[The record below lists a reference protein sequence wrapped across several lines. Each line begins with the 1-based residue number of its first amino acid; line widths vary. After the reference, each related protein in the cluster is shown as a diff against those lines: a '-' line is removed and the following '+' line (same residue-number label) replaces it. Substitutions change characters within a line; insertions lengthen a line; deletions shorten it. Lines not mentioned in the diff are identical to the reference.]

1 VSLLQTQDLD
11 VRHGL
16 LRAVRNVSFEVQAGD
31 IVAFVGANGAGKS
44 TLFRALVGA
53 HLPTSGRVLLHGA
66 DVTGIPAHRRT
77 RMGIALVPEGRRLFA
92 DLTVRENLALARA
105 AGRKGPWEIDA
116 VLEVFPN
123 LAARIGHKAKVLS
136 GGEQQATAIG
146 RALMTNPDIL
156 LLDEVSLGLSP
167 AAVDRVYES
176 IRRLV
181 AGNVTILLVEQD
193 LDRALSVAT
202 RVVCMLEGRIVASG
216 RAGELTRAEIIDAYF
231 GSRERPV
238 GSHDHSV
245 GSRDRSV
252 DSRDGSGESG
262 DRPVNGATAG

>member
-1 VSLLQTQDLD
+1 MSLLRIEDLD

-31 IVAFVGANGAGKS
+31 VVAFVGANGAGKS

-53 HLPTSGRVLLHGA
+53 HLPTSGRVVLNGV
-66 DVTGIPAHRRT
+66 DVTGMPAHQRT

-105 AGRKGPWEIDA
+105 AGRKGVWDIAA
-116 VLEVFPN
+116 VLEIFPN
-123 LAARIGHKAKVLS
+123 LVSRIGQKAKVLS

-146 RALMTNPDIL
+146 RALITNPEFL

-181 AGNVTILLVEQD
+181 ASNVTILLVEQE
-193 LDRALSVAT
+193 LDRALSVAS
-202 RVVCMLEGRIVASG
+202 RIICMLEGRIVASG
-216 RAGELTRAEIIDAYF
+216 RAGELTRAQIVDAYF
-231 GSRERPV
+231 GSR
-238 GSHDHSV
+238 
-245 GSRDRSV
+245 
-252 DSRDGSGESG
+252 
-262 DRPVNGATAG
+262 DRPKNGATVQ